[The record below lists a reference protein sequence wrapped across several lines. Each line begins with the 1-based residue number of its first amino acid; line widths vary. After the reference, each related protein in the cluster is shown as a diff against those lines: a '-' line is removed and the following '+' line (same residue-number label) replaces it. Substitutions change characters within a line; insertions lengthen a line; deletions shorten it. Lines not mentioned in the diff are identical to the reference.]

1 MLRWNGVAWGY
12 NDLGQLGTGTGTDSN
27 VPVAVDTSGVLAGKT
42 VFAIET
48 GSYHNFVLC
57 SDGTL
62 AGWGNDYDGEL
73 GDNNTFTDSLC
84 QYW

>member
-1 MLRWNGVAWGY
+1 M
-12 NDLGQLGTGTGTDSN
+12 
-27 VPVAVDTSGVLAGKT
+27 PVAVDTSGVLAGKT
-42 VFAIET
+42 VVAIMT

-73 GDNNTFTDSLC
+73 GDNNTFTDSLSPVLVNTSMLTPAERW
-84 QYW
+84 QAVSR